1 MELLH
6 TARGVYGRGTMI
18 EIYGTSRCG
27 YCKEAVNLAKK
38 YSLEYEYKD
47 AEDLDIYESLV
58 NKIGKFGTVPQIFW
72 HNKHIGGYDSFQT
85 EVENTREF
93 GQDGF

>member
-1 MELLH
+1 MEL
-6 TARGVYGRGTMI
+6 GVYGRKAMI
-18 EIYGTSRCG
+18 KIYGTSRCG

-38 YSLEYEYKD
+38 YKLEYEYKD

-58 NKIGKFGTVPQIFW
+58 NKIGKFVTVPQIFW
-72 HNKHIGGYDSFQT
+72 HDKHLGGYENFAT